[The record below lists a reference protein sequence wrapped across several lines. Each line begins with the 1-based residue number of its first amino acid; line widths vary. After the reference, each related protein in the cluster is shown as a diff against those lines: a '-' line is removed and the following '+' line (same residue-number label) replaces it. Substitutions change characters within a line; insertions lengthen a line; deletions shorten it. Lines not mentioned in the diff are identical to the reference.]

1 MNKATARFHVTNQL
15 GQSDET
21 MLYYRDMTQRDIT
34 FCGVERQEDAGK
46 GILITGTQQQI
57 DEIKAKIPSIIRHDI
72 YGQDLRPV
80 EFTFDAE

>member
-1 MNKATARFHVTNQL
+1 MNKVTARFHVANQI

-21 MLYYRDMTQRDIT
+21 MLYYRDMEDRSNI
-34 FCGVERQEDAGK
+34 FAGVEVSEDADK
-46 GILITGTQQQI
+46 GILICGTQQQL
-57 DEIKAKIPSIIRHDI
+57 DEIEVKIPSIIRHDI